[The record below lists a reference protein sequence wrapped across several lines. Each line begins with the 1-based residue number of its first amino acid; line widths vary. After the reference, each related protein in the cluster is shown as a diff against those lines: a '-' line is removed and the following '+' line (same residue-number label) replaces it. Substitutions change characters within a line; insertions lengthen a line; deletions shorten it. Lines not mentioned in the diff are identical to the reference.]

1 MNIEI
6 GIAGRGGVGG
16 RNDFGGCLLAG
27 KIGVVGRGRV
37 GIAIDGAR
45 DATAQSMNA

>member
-1 MNIEI
+1 MIIKI

-16 RNDFGGCLLAG
+16 TNDFSGCLLAG
-27 KIGVVGRGRV
+27 KIGVIGRERV

-45 DATAQSMNA
+45 DATARSMNA